1 LACKDAV
8 DTVVRTFGTHG
19 TIVVWERTAERGEV
33 FALDTS
39 IRVEALAIDTVLSS
53 GVVSDFFVSTV

>member
-1 LACKDAV
+1 
-8 DTVVRTFGTHG
+8 VRTFGTHG
-19 TIVVWERTAERGEV
+19 TIVVWERTAERGEI